1 MNPTT
6 KSILIVALVIIS
18 AIVTVTG
25 VKYVEKQE
33 GDQTPSDR
41 GQ

>member
-33 GDQTPSDR
+33 GDRTLIGGGR
-41 GQ
+41 